1 MKTLFVALVALV
13 FAFFLG
19 CQSSITD
26 PQVPESNQYV
36 SSTDEES
43 FAYKDV
49 FTFTYPNVIRL
60 EGSLYD
66 PSHRLNSLAEI
77 DGVVRYG
84 FHEVNSVTSGEKDI
98 DIFKTKPSDISP
110 SKKLKVNIFVDASLK
125 ANCVIHNQRWTVKQ
139 PAEQI
144 ITVNTANQ
152 SIIYIEKSFR
162 VKNTCCAPLDL
173 LFKFEVIGRELRLVS
188 MELKL
193 VDGSE
198 PIEDEE

>member
-1 MKTLFVALVALV
+1 M
-13 FAFFLG
+13 
-19 CQSSITD
+19 C
-26 PQVPESNQYV
+26 
-36 SSTDEES
+36 
-43 FAYKDV
+43 
-49 FTFTYPNVIRL
+49 IRL

-84 FHEVNSVTSGEKDI
+84 FQEVKSEPPGEKMTDI
-98 DIFKTKPSDISP
+98 NKVKPSDISP
-110 SKKLKVNIFVDASLK
+110 SKKIKVNIFVDASLK
-125 ANCVIHNQRWTVKQ
+125 ANCVIHNQLWTVKKA
-139 PAEQI
+139 AEQI
-144 ITVNTANQ
+144 VTVNAANQ
-152 SIIYIEKSFR
+152 SVVYIQKSFR